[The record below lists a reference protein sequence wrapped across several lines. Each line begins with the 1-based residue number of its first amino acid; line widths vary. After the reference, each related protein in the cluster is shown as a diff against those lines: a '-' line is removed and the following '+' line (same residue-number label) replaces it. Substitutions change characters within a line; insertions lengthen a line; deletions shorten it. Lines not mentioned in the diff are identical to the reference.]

1 MAGDTTILGY
11 GLVTPFRRG
20 ANDFVSGGGVEVV
33 RSAVRTILGCVCA
46 GPDTQGE
53 LRFNQRLGTLLT
65 HVRHGNLDD
74 PVTNELVRYYVVDA
88 LRDNEPRVRV
98 RRFRVLRDRPAM
110 KLTIKVVYDVIDR
123 DVPGN
128 RVIATGL
135 EEEVTV

>member
-1 MAGDTTILGY
+1 MPGESTILGY
-11 GLVTPFRRG
+11 GLITPFRRG

-53 LRFNQRLGTLLT
+53 FRFNQRLGTLLP
-65 HVRHGNLDD
+65 HVRHSNLDD
-74 PVTNELVRYYVVDA
+74 ATTSELVRYYVVDA
-88 LRDNEPRVRV
+88 LAQNEPRVRV
-98 RRFRVLRDRPAM
+98 RRFRVVRNRPAM

-128 RVIATGL
+128 RVLATGL
-135 EEEVTV
+135 EDEVTV